1 MKFKN
6 DYIYIISL
14 IALSLLLRYL
24 TMPGSDISYS
34 FDTGNYILATD
45 DYSIK
50 DHRPHAP
57 GYFLFVKMLEA
68 ASIFTKDAFSAFFLL
83 SNLFIALSVS
93 FLYLL
98 VRKWVGVKGSFFLS
112 LIFITN
118 PIIWFYANIPETYSF
133 DVLFSIAIVYVGV
146 ERKYSYLTLPF
157 LALGA
162 GVRISSG
169 VLMIPIAIYLLYRA
183 WKLRGISIK
192 SLLLS
197 LFFAIILFLLWF
209 LPMISLS
216 GGLSEWFSII
226 AMHNPFPD
234 SREAF
239 SAISILKNSFYVFLY
254 IAFFIGAAL
263 ISYIA
268 LFFSEKVYEE
278 NTNRA
283 ELIKTALIWL
293 LPGLFFFIF
302 YYYVKGYLLLLAGG
316 FYLLLAL
323 PLVNRLSYSICSLPP
338 LPVREGWG
346 GIRNL
351 ITRRDGFAGIRNL
364 ITHRESWGK
373 INFLSPHTIY
383 YFTLIS
389 AIGIQLLYFF
399 IFPYTDPGLDYHY
412 KSLREKLST
421 KELIQKRIF
430 SDLSFSCAQLEAL
443 DRRYND
449 VEKAILFTIKEY
461 PDKVVLID
469 PSVNAFAR
477 SFQPKYPQTKFAEI
491 PPVFDNNYQYFSGL
505 DSKTISGFKEI
516 LENMIIISTM
526 ASDEM
531 YFKDMKQIIKN
542 INGITISIPKTE
554 KKVEIF
560 EKYLYLCK

>member
-1 MKFKN
+1 M
-6 DYIYIISL
+6 
-14 IALSLLLRYL
+14 LLRYL
-24 TMPGSDISYS
+24 TMPASDISYS

-68 ASIFTKDAFSAFFLL
+68 ASIFTQEAYSAYFLL
-83 SNLFIALSVS
+83 SNLFIALSVP

-98 VRKWVGVKGSFFLS
+98 VRKWLGGKGSFFLS
-112 LIFITN
+112 LVFITN
-118 PIIWFYANIPETYSF
+118 PIIWFYANVPETYSF
-133 DVLFSIAIVYVGV
+133 DVFFSLTLVYVGV
-146 ERKYSYLTLPF
+146 ERKYSFLILPF

-169 VLMIPIAIYLLYRA
+169 VLMIPIALYLLFIA
-183 WKLRGISIK
+183 WKLRDISIK
-192 SLLLS
+192 SILLS
-197 LFFAIILFLLWF
+197 LFSAVILFLLWF

-216 GGLSEWFSII
+216 GGLSEWFRII
-226 AMHNPFPD
+226 TMHNPFPD

-254 IAFFIGAAL
+254 IAFFIAAAL
-263 ISYIA
+263 ISYTA
-268 LFFSEKVYEE
+268 LFFTKKVEKE

-283 ELIKTALIWL
+283 ELIKTVFIWV
-293 LPGLFFFIF
+293 LPGLLFFIF

-323 PLVNRLSYSICSLPP
+323 PLINRKISYFSIIL
-338 LPVREGWG
+338 
-346 GIRNL
+346 
-351 ITRRDGFAGIRNL
+351 
-364 ITHRESWGK
+364 
-373 INFLSPHTIY
+373 
-383 YFTLIS
+383 

-430 SDLSFSCAQLEAL
+430 SDLSFSYAQLEAL
-443 DRRYND
+443 DGRYND
-449 VEKAILFTIKEY
+449 VEKAINDIIIKEY
-461 PDKVVLID
+461 PNKIVLID
-469 PSVNAFAR
+469 PSVNVFAR
-477 SFQPKYPQTKFAEI
+477 SFQPKYPQIQFAEI
-491 PPVFDNNYQYFSGL
+491 PPVFEDNYQYFTGL
-505 DSKTISGFKEI
+505 DSKTVSGFKEM
-516 LENMIIISTM
+516 LENMIIISTL

-531 YFKDMKQIIKN
+531 YFKNMKQIIKN
-542 INGITISIPKTE
+542 INGVTISIPKTE

-560 EKYLYLCK
+560 EKYLNLCK